1 MDIFERFGIT
11 DPEQKQMLREAV
23 EAYRVLGIPASL
35 TSLLE
40 FIVIGPSATEMAAKS
55 EEIAR
60 HLGPRVY
67 WRWRIGRAIR
77 RLLRKIRSV

>member
-11 DPEQKQMLREAV
+11 DPEQKRALRDVV
-23 EAYRVLGIPASL
+23 EAYRVAGIPVSL
-35 TSLLE
+35 TFLLE
-40 FIVIGPSATEMAAKS
+40 FITEPPSTTEMAVKS